1 MKSKTLVVI
10 LTYNEQNNISNVLK
24 EVCKN
29 FKNILVI
36 DNNSEDQTLSKV
48 KKFPVL
54 YTKHTYNLGKSN
66 SMKTGLDFARLK
78 KFKYVAYMDGDGQH
92 KASDL
97 EKACKEIYMS
107 KNSLVI
113 GYRKNLHYLN
123 TKKMIGTKIL
133 EKLFYILYKKKIFD
147 IQSGLRV
154 FDIKIKKK
162 IYWQSSGIRH
172 YFADAEITCN
182 AVKNNCKIDQVPI
195 TTISSEKYKGMNLVQ
210 GLLLVIMIFIW
221 RFF

>member
-10 LTYNEQNNISNVLK
+10 STYNEQKNISNVLK

-36 DNNSEDQTLSKV
+36 DNNSEDQTLNKV

-54 YTKHTYNLGKSN
+54 YAHHNYNLGKSN

-78 KFKYVAYMDGDGQH
+78 KFKYIAYMDGDGQH

-97 EKACKEIYMS
+97 EKICKAIYMS

-162 IYWQSSGIRH
+162 IYWHSSGVRH

-182 AVKNNCKIDQVPI
+182 AVKNNCKITQVPI
-195 TTISSEKYKGMNLVQ
+195 TTISSEKYKGMNLIQ
-210 GLLLVIMIFIW
+210 GLFLVIMIFVW